1 MKESEKKAFF
11 ERTLELAR
19 KGWGNTH
26 PNPMVGAVIVEGGK
40 IVAEGYH
47 HQAGFPHAEMGAIKD
62 LGRTPKEGASI
73 FVKVASLSTKAL
85 LI

>member
-1 MKESEKKAFF
+1 MKESDKNTFF

-26 PNPMVGAVIVEGGK
+26 PNPMVGAVIVEDGK

-47 HQAGFPHAEMGAIKD
+47 HQAGAPHAEVEAMKS
-62 LGRTPKEGASI
+62 LGRTPKEGI
-73 FVKVASLSTKAL
+73 NVRLT
-85 LI
+85 